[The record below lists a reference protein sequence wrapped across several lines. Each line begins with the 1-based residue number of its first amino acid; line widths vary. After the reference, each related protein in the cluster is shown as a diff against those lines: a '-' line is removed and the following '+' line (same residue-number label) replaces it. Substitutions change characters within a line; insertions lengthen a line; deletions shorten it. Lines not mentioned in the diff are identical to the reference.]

1 MNTVIKNIQ
10 TWMGNSVVDELLII
24 VILIAIVESLAQNT
38 LKQSSHQIS
47 LNYILVLLA
56 YIMVGVLLHY
66 AYHKFSLSKV
76 NVIWSSISIV
86 IATTLGYFLYDEP
99 MNIKNLFA
107 VCFALLAVIFS
118 YFS

>member
-1 MNTVIKNIQ
+1 MNNVIKNVQ
-10 TWMGNSVVDELLII
+10 NWMENSIIDELLII

-38 LKQSSHQIS
+38 LKRSNNSS
-47 LNYILVLLA
+47 LNYLLGLLA
-56 YIMVGVLLHY
+56 YIMVGILLHY

-99 MNIKNLFA
+99 MNVKNMFA
-107 VCFALLAVIFS
+107 VLFALLAVISS
-118 YFS
+118 YLA